1 MEQQQEDSE
10 SSKETKEGQ
19 RMTVYQPSKRSTSNQ
34 KDIER
39 GAEAVSTFIKPLV
52 LMLLWNWLMPGLF
65 GLATIGYIKAFGIYL
80 MSRILFNHQPV
91 KIDYE

>member
-1 MEQQQEDSE
+1 MSVYKTKQTASE
-10 SSKETKEGQ
+10 
-19 RMTVYQPSKRSTSNQ
+19 R
-34 KDIER
+34 KDLER
-39 GAEAVSTFIKPLV
+39 GAEAVATLTKPLF

>member
-1 MEQQQEDSE
+1 MEQSKASE
-10 SSKETKEGQ
+10 STKEKEKI
-19 RMTVYQPSKRSTSNQ
+19 MSVYKTKQTASER
-34 KDIER
+34 KDLER
-39 GAEAVSTFIKPLV
+39 GAEAVATLTKPLF